1 MLPRSYHGVI
11 MWSEEQLRHISDHR
25 AASRMRAMSK
35 DFAAISDK
43 MLQLLSGAP
52 PAARASM
59 PLLQLPR
66 SRLEA
71 LFKAA
76 TCIIQSRSFGEFRL
90 VPVLDMF
97 NYSPHSNLAPTW
109 RENVDGFTGYVVAA
123 DRDYDAG
130 EEVQLFYGP
139 KGNHN
144 LIEMYGFALFDNPFN
159 CAMMYVHLPFPQY
172 NIVTLWSGTQS
183 SSISTKTPNTASP
196 ACSALIWIMACAST
210 LTSYPPRYK
219 LCLPWL
225 YSTPRQCQGRIS
237 FKQRLPLT
245 HTRPSW
251 PKSSTTSSKASRHV
265 STSICPPSSQHT
277 HHTIHYT
284 PFLWPPFPFLISPQ
298 IFTGCSTIR
307 KRNHQ
312 RFHAPQ
318 PGTPRTSSVGFTD
331 EAVCGDVSQGSG
343 ADVELGKR
351 KLFAGCNTRAGGA
364 AGAA

>member
-1 MLPRSYHGVI
+1 MEALTLFFMIKLAAFEDETSRGARYILPTLKKCNIWTGAAAAGFSTWLDMLPRSYHGVI

-159 CAMMYVHLPFPQY
+159 CAMMYVHLPFPQ
-172 NIVTLWSGTQS
+172 
-183 SSISTKTPNTASP
+183 
-196 ACSALIWIMACAST
+196 
-210 LTSYPPRYK
+210 
-219 LCLPWL
+219 
-225 YSTPRQCQGRIS
+225 
-237 FKQRLPLT
+237 
-245 HTRPSW
+245 
-251 PKSSTTSSKASRHV
+251 
-265 STSICPPSSQHT
+265 
-277 HHTIHYT
+277 
-284 PFLWPPFPFLISPQ
+284 
-298 IFTGCSTIR
+298 
-307 KRNHQ
+307 
-312 RFHAPQ
+312 
-318 PGTPRTSSVGFTD
+318 
-331 EAVCGDVSQGSG
+331 
-343 ADVELGKR
+343 
-351 KLFAGCNTRAGGA
+351 
-364 AGAA
+364 